1 LFGFHEQERLTETG
15 HYNYYGEEQQTDE
28 MNVRLK
34 FQPHLS
40 KYVCTNKD
48 YDFIVMN
55 AIICMLHSHREEQ
68 VICCH

>member
-34 FQPHLS
+34 CQPHLS

-55 AIICMLHSHREEQ
+55 AIICRLHSHREEQ
-68 VICCH
+68 VICSH